1 MSDTLRYQLQKL
13 ARENPDIRRH
23 LLPLLRRTAAGDRG
37 YLIHNDSKRVRV
49 VLTVRHRG
57 GKAPLSALA
66 KGDKTIQTSLKV
78 VAKALA
84 GNTGTDHFVAS
95 DGGKLLNVGKIEWPK
110 VDQLTLANGLDVG
123 DEIFGLQDTL
133 KSLGFRPEQ

>member
-1 MSDTLRYQLQKL
+1 VKILIFDVTCYRYFEGRQPVIGATSSTMTQK
-13 ARENPDIRRH
+13 EC
-23 LLPLLRRTAAGDRG
+23 G
-37 YLIHNDSKRVRV
+37 SFSQFV
-49 VLTVRHRG
+49 TVAE
-57 GKAPLSALA
+57 KPPLSALA